1 MMDIMKTDNNLNTN
15 RRREFVLIVSGYTAM
30 FAVLACGVFFWF
42 FSTGRT
48 FINEYDA
55 LDQGYFW
62 TVELK
67 NNLSSLLSGNGYPEW
82 HWYKGTGMESKSFT
96 DVFSLIAVAFPDSML
111 DTGYTVAVIAR
122 LYCSGLAFIA
132 FAKEMKLSSF
142 QAIMGSVCYVFSTWV
157 INVALIQAQFVN
169 ITVILPLILLGVDR
183 IFKGKSPVIFMM
195 AVAWA
200 MCNSIYLGYMAA
212 ICTVM
217 YIFARYFAYCKKF
230 CFVEYLSFIARFI
243 AYGLIG
249 IAASMAVTIT
259 TIASLMGA
267 SKGEESVSY
276 GFFKGID
283 YVLNIMNVFVSEG
296 FSFSYGYIG
305 IPAVGM
311 LVLAVAYRYFSIR
324 KTELIMSTILIVMM
338 LFPFFSSMFN
348 GFGYVTSRWFF
359 LLVFFLAWTVAE
371 ALDLDRLAETKNI
384 IIMALWLLVMIG
396 GTLGLAFIDVTGDYS
411 REDFMF
417 ISVCIAT
424 AALILII
431 IAAGRKNRISLRTRQ
446 GAIVVVTAVTLI
458 VSWNISFSDNLKVD
472 YMAKGQI
479 LDSLA
484 QSTQRASREIDD
496 DGFYRTDQVAGIN
509 IVNRSDQ
516 PANENL
522 FWKTNTLYLYD
533 SKIPS
538 RLQKFN
544 GLLGN
549 MYSYSKRV
557 YVQSNN
563 NRMGLDFLYG
573 VKYFLGNDTLAGID
587 DADGCAGYGFK
598 KSDNIDGVNIF
609 RNKYDSGLGFA
620 YDKVISESEFAKLS
634 RLERE
639 QALLQAMVLPDKEI
653 KNAEQNQ
660 IVSASDIEIDI
671 DELQYE
677 VIETSNVV
685 FNDSTIDV
693 SEDMGYVDI
702 YVTDVKDSQLM
713 VSFDNLVKVDDNGRD
728 VGNFYFSAGTDRK
741 VSGANNKKNNQTI
754 AGIRDYDLNVGYYDD
769 FSGKVRITF
778 ENVGTYTY
786 DRLYISAMSEANYD
800 MYASKRIEE
809 KFNVDSYSDEE
820 VTGTAELSND
830 GYLFFSVPFNSNWS
844 IYIDGCR
851 ADKIEDANIA
861 FMAVKVD
868 KGSHCIRLAY
878 EDGSRT
884 VSYIISLM
892 GIVLII
898 LTGIVHRKLRRRKR
912 GKHEKGNN
920 IRNI

>member
-1 MMDIMKTDNNLNTN
+1 
-15 RRREFVLIVSGYTAM
+15 
-30 FAVLACGVFFWF
+30 
-42 FSTGRT
+42 
-48 FINEYDA
+48 
-55 LDQGYFW
+55 
-62 TVELK
+62 
-67 NNLSSLLSGNGYPEW
+67 
-82 HWYKGTGMESKSFT
+82 
-96 DVFSLIAVAFPDSML
+96 
-111 DTGYTVAVIAR
+111 
-122 LYCSGLAFIA
+122 
-132 FAKEMKLSSF
+132 
-142 QAIMGSVCYVFSTWV
+142 
-157 INVALIQAQFVN
+157 
-169 ITVILPLILLGVDR
+169 
-183 IFKGKSPVIFMM
+183 
-195 AVAWA
+195 
-200 MCNSIYLGYMAA
+200 
-212 ICTVM
+212 
-217 YIFARYFAYCKKF
+217 
-230 CFVEYLSFIARFI
+230 
-243 AYGLIG
+243 
-249 IAASMAVTIT
+249 
-259 TIASLMGA
+259 
-267 SKGEESVSY
+267 
-276 GFFKGID
+276 
-283 YVLNIMNVFVSEG
+283 
-296 FSFSYGYIG
+296 
-305 IPAVGM
+305 
-311 LVLAVAYRYFSIR
+311 
-324 KTELIMSTILIVMM
+324 
-338 LFPFFSSMFN
+338 
-348 GFGYVTSRWFF
+348 
-359 LLVFFLAWTVAE
+359 
-371 ALDLDRLAETKNI
+371 
-384 IIMALWLLVMIG
+384 
-396 GTLGLAFIDVTGDYS
+396 
-411 REDFMF
+411 
-417 ISVCIAT
+417 
-424 AALILII
+424 
-431 IAAGRKNRISLRTRQ
+431 
-446 GAIVVVTAVTLI
+446 
-458 VSWNISFSDNLKVD
+458 
-472 YMAKGQI
+472 
-479 LDSLA
+479 
-484 QSTQRASREIDD
+484 
-496 DGFYRTDQVAGIN
+496 
-509 IVNRSDQ
+509 
-516 PANENL
+516 
-522 FWKTNTLYLYD
+522 
-533 SKIPS
+533 
-538 RLQKFN
+538 
-544 GLLGN
+544 

-639 QALLQAMVLPDKEI
+639 QALLQAMVLPNKEI
-653 KNAEQNQ
+653 KKAEQNQ

-677 VIETSNVV
+677 VIGTSNVV
-685 FNDSTIDV
+685 FDDNTIDV

-702 YVTDVKDSQLM
+702 YVSDVKDSQLM

-728 VGNFYFSAGTDRK
+728 VGNFYFSAGTDKK

-754 AGIRDYDLNVGYYDD
+754 AGIRDYDLNVGYYED

-786 DRLYISAMSEANYD
+786 DRLYISAMSTANYD